1 MSDCGMKDTANG
13 LMTDMT
19 TEVDLALP
27 DVDLS
32 LPEFNFPDGS
42 TIYDAID
49 PLTNESVTTRAMGG
63 SGTFDAMMAGVKAHL
78 DNEWDKGRIAGNDYS
93 KVFLGMSESALQNS
107 VQFLINKDAS
117 FWAAQTAQ
125 LQAITAR
132 VMLES
137 EKAKL
142 ITYRAE
148 ALTAKASYAL
158 AKAALAK
165 ASVEHCTLKFTL
177 DNLLPTQNELLKEQ
191 VEVQLAQTSD
201 TRKDGSIVVGTL
213 GKQKDLYA
221 QQIQSY
227 KRSAEQQAAKI
238 FTDAWTVM
246 KTIDEG
252 LTPPTNF
259 ANANIDTILSS
270 IKSANNL

>member
-177 DNLLPTQNELLKEQ
+177 DNLLPTQNELPKEQ

-201 TRKDGSIVVGTL
+201 KRKDGSNVVGTL

-259 ANANIDTILSS
+259 ANANIDTILAS
-270 IKSANNL
+270 IKTANNL

>member
-201 TRKDGSIVVGTL
+201 TRKDGSIIVGTL

-259 ANANIDTILSS
+259 ANANIDTILAS
-270 IKSANNL
+270 IKTANNL

>member
-227 KRSAEQQAAKI
+227 KRSAEQQAAKL

-259 ANANIDTILSS
+259 ANANIDTILAS
-270 IKSANNL
+270 IKTANNL

>member
-19 TEVDLALP
+19 TEVDLVLP

-32 LPEFNFPDGS
+32 LPEFNFPIGGA
-42 TIYDAID
+42 IYDAID

-117 FWAAQTAQ
+117 YWAAQTAQ

-259 ANANIDTILSS
+259 ANANIDTILAS
-270 IKSANNL
+270 IKTANNL